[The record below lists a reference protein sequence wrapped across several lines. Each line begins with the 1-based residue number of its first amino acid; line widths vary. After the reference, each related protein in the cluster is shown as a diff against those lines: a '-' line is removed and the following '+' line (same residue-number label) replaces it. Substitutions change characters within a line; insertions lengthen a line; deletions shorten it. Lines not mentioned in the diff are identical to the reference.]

1 MRKQPQSIR
10 SNASNF
16 RLLKEIILGWLQG
29 SFQINLAGLTSYLCQ
44 LIKDWLISSG
54 HHARLNKISKDLLL
68 RSICII
74 TSNTIEKL
82 QEKTISSQISAVC
95 AIITEKMC
103 MISFHSL
110 FMSLSVL
117 EKLKKTWMSL

>member
-16 RLLKEIILGWLQG
+16 RLLKATILAWLQG

-54 HHARLNKISKDLLL
+54 HHARLNKISKDPLL

-74 TSNTIEKL
+74 TSNTIEKS

-103 MISFHSL
+103 MISFH
-110 FMSLSVL
+110 
-117 EKLKKTWMSL
+117 

>member
-103 MISFHSL
+103 MISFP
-110 FMSLSVL
+110 
-117 EKLKKTWMSL
+117 